1 MDMESLMAQAA
12 ELQNKV
18 AVAQENLA
26 KTVVKGIAANGACIV
41 DMTGKYDLVNI
52 TIRPDALAGGA
63 DAVAKIV
70 ADAYRDA
77 KQKADDLI
85 DRVMGDATNG
95 VNLPM

>member
-18 AVAQENLA
+18 ALAQENLS
-26 KTVVKGIAANGACIV
+26 KTVVKGIASGGACIV

-52 TIRPDALAGGA
+52 TIRPDVLSQDA

-70 ADAYRDA
+70 ADAYKDA

-95 VNLPM
+95 VQLPM

>member
-1 MDMESLMAQAA
+1 MDRESLLAQAA

-18 AVAQENLA
+18 ALAQENLS
-26 KTVVKGIAANGACIV
+26 KTVVKGIASGGACIV

-52 TIRPDALAGGA
+52 TIRPDVLSQGA

-70 ADAYRDA
+70 ADAYKDA

-95 VNLPM
+95 VQLPM

>member
-18 AVAQENLA
+18 AAAQESLA
-26 KTVVKGIAANGACIV
+26 KTVVKGLASNGACII
-41 DMTGKYDLVNI
+41 DMTGKYDLVKI
-52 TIRPDALAGGA
+52 TIKPELLSHGA
-63 DAVAKIV
+63 DVVAEV
-70 ADAYRDA
+70 VSAAYRDA

-95 VNLPM
+95 VELPM

>member
-18 AVAQENLA
+18 AAAQENLA
-26 KTVVKGIAANGACIV
+26 KTVVKGIAENGACIV

-52 TIRPDALAGGA
+52 TIRPDVLTAGA
-63 DAVAKIV
+63 EMVAKIV

-85 DRVMGDATNG
+85 DRVMGEATNG

>member
-18 AVAQENLA
+18 ALAQENLS
-26 KTVVKGIAANGACIV
+26 KTVVKGIASGGACIV

-52 TIRPDALAGGA
+52 TIRPDVVSQGA

-70 ADAYRDA
+70 ADAYKDA

-95 VNLPM
+95 VQLPM

>member
-1 MDMESLMAQAA
+1 MAQAA

-18 AVAQENLA
+18 ALAQENLS
-26 KTVVKGIAANGACIV
+26 KTVVKGIASGGACIV

-52 TIRPDALAGGA
+52 TIRPDVLSQGA

-70 ADAYRDA
+70 ADAYKDA

-95 VNLPM
+95 VQLPM

>member
-1 MDMESLMAQAA
+1 MESLMAQAA

-18 AVAQENLA
+18 ALAQENLS
-26 KTVVKGIAANGACIV
+26 KTVVKGIASGGACIV

-52 TIRPDALAGGA
+52 TIRPDVLSQDA
-63 DAVAKIV
+63 DDVAKIV
-70 ADAYRDA
+70 ADAYKDA

-95 VNLPM
+95 VQLPM

>member
-18 AVAQENLA
+18 AAAQDKLA
-26 KTVVKGIAANGACIV
+26 KTVVKGIAENGACIV
-41 DMTGKYDLVNI
+41 DMTGKYDLVKL
-52 TIRPDALAGGA
+52 TIKPELLAHGA
-63 DAVAKIV
+63 EVVTNVISA
-70 ADAYRDA
+70 AYRDA

-85 DRVMGDATNG
+85 DQVMGAATDG